1 MKNPITSL
9 AKRCTRV
16 LMRSDGF
23 WKLAQYLPGQSFF
36 LQQRLPVVR
45 KRAARECAPL
55 LNRLEVLSGPFA
67 GMRYAESATV
77 SCALWPMLMGTYE
90 SELRESLDSLS
101 KNANYSRIVD
111 VGFAEG
117 FYLVG
122 LGRMFEGADLV
133 GFDLN
138 DDAKGLCEA
147 NASINGIDQNRL
159 KLHGGFDAETFREE
173 LDDESLVVIDCEG
186 FENDVIDSLEPEDFQ
201 KADWLI
207 ETHDHLVDGTTE
219 RMTVAFRDTHDVV
232 CLETDDDD
240 REKVGLL
247 PDFVRQQHNQYI
259 QEALVA
265 ERRSAKQYWIVATRK
280 AA

>member
-1 MKNPITSL
+1 M
-9 AKRCTRV
+9 
-16 LMRSDGF
+16 
-23 WKLAQYLPGQSFF
+23 WELAQHIPGQAFF
-36 LQQRLPVVR
+36 LQQRRPVIR
-45 KRAARECAPL
+45 KRAERECAPL
-55 LNRLEVLSGPFA
+55 LNRLEVLSGPFQ

-90 SELRESLDSLS
+90 SELRDCLKSLQQ
-101 KNANYSRIVD
+101 NAQYRRIVD

-122 LGRMFEGADLV
+122 LGRMFQDAELV

-138 DDAKGLCEA
+138 EDAKGLCHA
-147 NASINGIDQNRL
+147 NASINGIEPSRL
-159 KLHGGFDAETFREE
+159 KLHGGFDADTFRNE
-173 LDDESLVVIDCEG
+173 LNEDSLVVVDCEG
-186 FENDVIDSLEPEDFQ
+186 FENDVIESLDPEDFQ

-207 ETHDHLVDGTTE
+207 ETHDHLVDGTTQ
-219 RMTVAFRDTHDVV
+219 RMTLAFRDTHDVV
-232 CLETDDDD
+232 CLETDDDES
-240 REKVGLL
+240 EKVELL
-247 PDFVRQQHNQYI
+247 PDFVRQQHNQYV